1 MKIEGAM
8 ENNLNPFENAQ
19 KQIDQAAKYSDCDSE
34 IIKVLKEPQKV
45 LEVSMPIE
53 MDNGKVH
60 IFKGF
65 RAQHNNY
72 RGPYKGGIRFHP
84 DVNVDEIKALAT
96 WMTFKCATVDIPF
109 GGSKGGVV
117 VDPSKLSE
125 HELKH
130 LTQGYVDKIFE
141 FIGPDK
147 DIPAPDVYTNSQIMA
162 WVMDE
167 YSHISRVHSPGVVTG
182 KPLENEGSLGRDTA
196 TAQGA
201 AYVLYEY
208 LKTKMKKPGETTVA
222 IQGFGNAGAN
232 LADILFHKSFK
243 IVAVSDS
250 RGAIYNTEG
259 LDPHDI
265 QKHKNKNRTVKGM
278 SGAKSIPAEKIL
290 ELDVNILV
298 PAALENVITKSNA
311 NRVKASC
318 ILEVANGPTTP
329 EADEILAK
337 KKIDVIPDILANAG
351 GVTVSYFEWVQN
363 RSRYYWTEKEIDQKL
378 LERMTKAFLDIHNFM
393 TNKKITYRQAAYAL
407 AINRIGKAVKN
418 RGILN

>member
-1 MKIEGAM
+1 MKKKS
-8 ENNLNPFENAQ
+8 NLFENAQ
-19 KQIDQAAKYSDCDSE
+19 LQIEEATKYSDCNAE

-45 LEVSMPIE
+45 LEVSIPIE
-53 MDNGKVH
+53 MDNGKVQ

-72 RGPYKGGIRFHP
+72 RGPYKGGVRFHP
-84 DVNVDEIKALAT
+84 DVNIDEVKALAT

-109 GGSKGGVV
+109 GGGKGGVI
-117 VDPSKLSE
+117 VDSSKLSE

-147 DIPAPDVYTNSQIMA
+147 DVPAPDVYTNPQIMA
-162 WVMDE
+162 WIMDE

-201 AYVLYEY
+201 AYILYEY
-208 LKTKMKKPGETTVA
+208 LRNNSIDAKTTTVA
-222 IQGFGNAGAN
+222 IQGYGNAGAN
-232 LADILFHKSFK
+232 LADILFDKGFK
-243 IVAVSDS
+243 IIAVSDS
-250 RGAIYNTEG
+250 KGAIINEKG
-259 LDPHDI
+259 LDPNEI
-265 QKHKNKNRTVKGM
+265 SKHKKMKGSVKGLKE
-278 SGAKSIPAEKIL
+278 SKSIPAEKIL
-290 ELDVNILV
+290 ELDVDILV

-311 NRVKASC
+311 NKIKADC
-318 ILEVANGPTTP
+318 VLEVANGPTTP
-329 EADEILAK
+329 EADLMLEK
-337 KKIDVIPDILANAG
+337 KKIDVLPDILANAG
-351 GVTVSYFEWVQN
+351 GVIVSYFEWVQN

-378 LERMTKAFLDIHNFM
+378 LKKMTKAFLDIHNFM
-393 TNKKITYRQAAYAL
+393 TNKKITYRQSAYAL

>member
-1 MKIEGAM
+1 MKNIS
-8 ENNLNPFENAQ
+8 NPFENAQ
-19 KQIDQAAKYSDCDSE
+19 RQIDEAAKYSDCDPE

-45 LEVSMPIE
+45 LEVSIPIE
-53 MDNGKVH
+53 MDNGKVQ
-60 IFKGF
+60 IFKGY

-84 DVNVDEIKALAT
+84 DVNVDEVKALAT

-109 GGSKGGVV
+109 GGGKGGVI
-117 VDPSKLSE
+117 VDSSKLSE

-141 FIGPDK
+141 FIGPETDV
-147 DIPAPDVYTNSQIMA
+147 PAPDIYTNAQIMA
-162 WVMDE
+162 WIMDE
-167 YSHISRVHSPGVVTG
+167 YSHISRIHSPGVVTG

-201 AYVLYEY
+201 AYILYEY
-208 LKTKMKKPGETTVA
+208 LKTKTKKLEDTSVA

-232 LADILFHKSFK
+232 LAEILFNKGFK
-243 IVAVSDS
+243 IIAVSDS
-250 RGAIYNTEG
+250 KGAIVNENG
-259 LDPHDI
+259 LNPQEI
-265 QKHKNKNRTVKGM
+265 KKHKDKNRTVKGLKE
-278 SGAKSIPAEKIL
+278 SKSIPAEEIL
-290 ELDVNILV
+290 ELDVDVLV
-298 PAALENVITKSNA
+298 PAALENVITEKNA
-311 NRVKASC
+311 NKIKAGL

-329 EADEILAK
+329 KADDILAK
-337 KKIDVIPDILANAG
+337 KKIDVLPDILANAG

-363 RSRYYWTEKEIDQKL
+363 RSRYYWSEEEVGQKL
-378 LERMTKAFLDIHNFM
+378 LEKMTKAFLDIQAFM
-393 TNKKITYRQAAYAL
+393 SSKKITYRQAAFAL

>member
-1 MKIEGAM
+1 MKKKS
-8 ENNLNPFENAQ
+8 NLFENAQ
-19 KQIDQAAKYSDCDSE
+19 LQIEEATKYSDCNAE

-45 LEVSMPIE
+45 LEVSIPIE
-53 MDNGKVH
+53 MDNGKVQ

-72 RGPYKGGIRFHP
+72 RGPYKGGVRFHP
-84 DVNVDEIKALAT
+84 DVNIDEVKALAT

-109 GGSKGGVV
+109 GGGKGGVI
-117 VDPSKLSE
+117 VDSSKLSE

-147 DIPAPDVYTNSQIMA
+147 DVPAPDVYTNPQIMA
-162 WVMDE
+162 WIMDE

-201 AYVLYEY
+201 AYILYEY
-208 LKTKMKKPGETTVA
+208 LRNNSIDAKTTTVA
-222 IQGFGNAGAN
+222 IQGYGNAGAN
-232 LADILFHKSFK
+232 LADILFDKGFK
-243 IVAVSDS
+243 IIAVSDS
-250 RGAIYNTEG
+250 KGAIINEKG
-259 LDPHDI
+259 LDPNEI
-265 QKHKNKNRTVKGM
+265 SKHKKMKGSVKGLKE
-278 SGAKSIPAEKIL
+278 SKSIPAEKIL

-311 NRVKASC
+311 NKIKADC
-318 ILEVANGPTTP
+318 VLEVANGPTTP
-329 EADEILAK
+329 EADLMLEK
-337 KKIDVIPDILANAG
+337 KKIDVLPDILANAG
-351 GVTVSYFEWVQN
+351 GVIVSYFEWVQN

-378 LERMTKAFLDIHNFM
+378 LEKMTKAFLDIHNFM
-393 TNKKITYRQAAYAL
+393 TNKKITYRQSAYAL